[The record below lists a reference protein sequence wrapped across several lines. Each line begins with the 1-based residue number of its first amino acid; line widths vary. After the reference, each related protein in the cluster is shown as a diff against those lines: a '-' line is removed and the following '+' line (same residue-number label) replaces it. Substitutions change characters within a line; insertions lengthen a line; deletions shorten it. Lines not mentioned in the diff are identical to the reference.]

1 MDRKEF
7 IEKIDSK
14 VKLIRNEKDF
24 SQDKM
29 ADVIGISKK
38 TLVQIEK
45 KRATL
50 GWSGA
55 IVVCTLFKDS
65 EVLQMTL
72 GEDIND
78 IIMSL
83 AFGKSEGSYMK
94 TMGGKVWWKQ
104 IKTEGEYKLQQNIIS
119 GHFRILDNDDRRI
132 CSSFDEEY
140 INKRISELVED

>member
-94 TMGGKVWWKQ
+94 TMGGKVWWKEIRRQ
-104 IKTEGEYKLQQNIIS
+104 GEYKLQQNIIS

-140 INKRISELVED
+140 INKRISELVD

>member
-14 VKLIRNEKDF
+14 VKLIRNEKNF

-29 ADVIGISKK
+29 ADIIGISKK

-94 TMGGKVWWKQ
+94 TMGGKVWWKE
-104 IKTEGEYKLQQNIIS
+104 IRREGEYKLQQNIIS

-140 INKRISELVED
+140 INKRISELVD

>member
-14 VKLIRNEKDF
+14 VKLIRNEKNF

-29 ADVIGISKK
+29 ADIIGISKK

-55 IVVCTLFKDS
+55 IVVCTLFKES

-94 TMGGKVWWKQ
+94 TMGGKVWWKE
-104 IKTEGEYKLQQNIIS
+104 IRREGEYKLQQNIIS

-140 INKRISELVED
+140 INKRISELVD